1 MIRTVIT
8 GVTGRMGS
16 TLVRLVKESPG
27 FELVGACDR
36 KGAGLPLLDAGLAAR
51 LGPLASPLSDDLG
64 KVLEGARPQ
73 VVIDFTS
80 PEASVAHAQAC
91 AAAGVALVVGS
102 TGFDGAQRAALAQAA
117 QRVPLVVAPNMSV
130 GVNVVIQVAAQL
142 AQLLGEGFD
151 VEVLEAHHRMKKDAP
166 SGTALKLADVLV
178 QALGR
183 GPEDLRYERK
193 GQLGERPAREIGVQ
207 TLRGGD
213 VVGEHTV
220 FFYGDGERVEL
231 THRATSRDQFAK
243 GALRAAAWVAGR
255 GPGLY
260 DMADVL
266 GLKELSK

>member
-16 TLVRLVKESPG
+16 TLVRLVKESQG

-51 LGPLASPLSDDLG
+51 LGPLAAPLSDDLG
-64 KVLEGARPQ
+64 KVLEGARPN

-80 PEASVAHAQAC
+80 PEASVAHARAC
-91 AAAGVALVVGS
+91 AAARVALVVGS
-102 TGFDGAQRAALAQAA
+102 TGFSASQRAELAQLA
-117 QRVPLVVAPNMSV
+117 RTIPMVVAPNMSV
-130 GVNVVIQVAAQL
+130 G
-142 AQLLGEGFD
+142 

-166 SGTALKLADVLV
+166 SGTALKLAD
-178 QALGR
+178 ALAKALEREPG
-183 GPEDLRYERK
+183 DLRYERN
-193 GQLGERPAREIGVQ
+193 GQIGARPAREIGVQ

-243 GALRAAAWVAGR
+243 GALRAAGWVSGR
-255 GPGLY
+255 APGLY

-266 GLKELSK
+266 GL

>member
-16 TLVRLVKESPG
+16 TLVRLVNASDT
-27 FELVGACDR
+27 FELVGASDR
-36 KGAGLPLLDAGLAAR
+36 KGAGLPLLDAALAAR
-51 LGPLASPLSDDLG
+51 LGSLATPLSDDLA
-64 KVLEGARPQ
+64 KVLEGARPH

-80 PEASVAHAQAC
+80 AEASLVHARAC

-102 TGFDGAQRAALAQAA
+102 TGFSAAQRAELVELA
-117 QRVPLVVAPNMSV
+117 RRIPLVVAPNMSV
-130 GVNVVIQVAAQL
+130 GVNVVIQVAARL

-166 SGTALKLADVLV
+166 SGTALKLADALA
-178 QALGR
+178 QALQRSPG
-183 GPEDLRYERK
+183 DLRYERN
-193 GQLGERPAREIGVQ
+193 GQIGERPPREIGVQ

-220 FFYGDGERVEL
+220 FFYGEGERVEL

-243 GALRAAAWVAGR
+243 GALRAAAWVAR
-255 GPGLY
+255 RPPGLY

-266 GLKELSK
+266 GLKELLP